1 MIEKYILDNPE
12 LLKYEILLLKN
23 NIRHDINVKE
33 NKKKL
38 DYIWFTMN
46 FPVNADCLEIRRLI
60 DEEYQKRPEKE
71 RFAPAIPSEYETGKY
86 TKY

>member
-23 NIRHDINVKE
+23 NIRHNINVEE

-46 FPVNADCLEIRRLI
+46 FPVHSDCLEIRRLI

-71 RFAPAIPSEYETGKY
+71 RLVPAIPSEFATGKY
-86 TKY
+86 SKY